1 MRGPLGGRVR
11 RSGEHM
17 ASTAELRNALLKR
30 LGAQLSPMGFRK
42 SEQAFAKRWGA
53 GKLLVHLSF
62 VRHADDF
69 DVLVDVAV
77 RHDPIEDRL
86 NADRPQLSKR
96 ERSKTAT
103 VGVELGNWSLG
114 RPLRWTVS
122 TPADLDPV
130 GRQLLEEVCRTGLPF
145 LEQFAQL
152 EELERVLAADDK
164 MARLICP
171 IAEKRSAVLAI
182 VRELQGGRA
191 A

>member
-1 MRGPLGGRVR
+1 
-11 RSGEHM
+11 M
-17 ASTAELRNALLKR
+17 ASSVELRNALLKR
-30 LGAQLSPMGFRK
+30 LGAQLSPMGFRQ
-42 SEQAFAKRWGA
+42 SQQTFAKRWGA

-62 VRHADDF
+62 VRHADDL

-77 RHDPIEDRL
+77 RHDAIEDRL

-103 VGVELGNWSLG
+103 VGAELGNWSIG

-122 TPADLDPV
+122 TPADLEPV
-130 GRQLLEEVCRTGLPF
+130 GRRLLEEVCRTGLPF
-145 LEQFAQL
+145 LERFAQL
-152 EELERVLAADDK
+152 DELERVLAADDQT
-164 MARLICP
+164 ARLICP
-171 IAEKRSAVLAI
+171 LTEKRNAVLAI